1 MVLSLVLSK
10 SIFSACLLD
19 PEAPLEPK
27 FYSVS
32 VSDLNIKDFLVDKSS
47 PAINPKEL
55 HRFVK
60 KGFDLDISKANST
73 TDAEPNL
80 EIYLTSIDK
89 SINIPQID
97 SEKVQVVDFEDLVMG
112 FNYILVNFDTPFI
125 RQHECK
131 FENLWNEILTKQ
143 AYGIKLR
150 PETIEQIDTA
160 LIYESLDGMIEN
172 TSFVY
177 ANPYTHIQED
187 ELASYLKTIL
197 KDLPQFSAKLRLAQ
211 INYDYDL
218 KYFALSV
225 ALNFS
230 GVDTNAFFKQNPLP
244 TDVNIF
250 NLKGLKNFKIS
261 KNDEEIQEGIKPNKI
276 LTASTKRDD
285 TVKFISSSLKAEL
298 SDSVLYLFDNR
309 DKENEKK

>member
-10 SIFSACLLD
+10 SIFSACLLNPD
-19 PEAPLEPK
+19 APLEPK
-27 FYSVS
+27 FYSVP
-32 VSDLNIKDFLVDKSS
+32 VSNLNIKDFLVDKSS
-47 PAINPKEL
+47 PVITPKEL
-55 HRFVK
+55 HHFVK
-60 KGFDLDISKANST
+60 KGFDIDISKP
-73 TDAEPNL
+73 DI
-80 EIYLTSIDK
+80 EIYITTIDK
-89 SINIPQID
+89 SISIPQID
-97 SEKVQVVDFEDLVMG
+97 SHKVQIVDFEDLVMG
-112 FNYILVNFDTPFI
+112 FNYILVNFDAPFI

-131 FENLWNEILTKQ
+131 FENLWNEVLTRQ
-143 AYGIKLR
+143 SYGIKLR
-150 PETIEQIDTA
+150 PETVEEIDTS
-160 LIYESLDGMIEN
+160 LIYESLDGIIEN

-177 ANPYTHIQED
+177 ANPYTHVKEED
-187 ELASYLKTIL
+187 LAGYLKTVL
-197 KDLPQFSAKLRLAQ
+197 KNLPQFSSKLRLAQ

-230 GVDTNAFFKQNPLP
+230 GIDTNAFFKENPLP

-276 LTASTKRDD
+276 LTASTKKGD
-285 TVKFISSSLKAEL
+285 TVKFSSSSLKAEI
-298 SDSVLYLFDNR
+298 SDSILYIFDNR